1 MSLLLPVNTANN
13 IAVKAFL
20 WGWLLDIFEQNGI
33 PILSHRIGLS
43 PLSAC
48 LALISF
54 LPHS

>member
-1 MSLLLPVNTANN
+1 MSLLLLCENG
-13 IAVKAFL
+13 KQYSCQGSL
-20 WGWLLDIFEQNGI
+20 WGWLLDTFEQNGA
-33 PILSHRIGLS
+33 PILSHCIGLS